1 VCCMTGF
8 RLIGAVILALLAI
21 AASRPA
27 AADARPLINGDFALE
42 TLKDK
47 PVTLATYRGKWVL
60 LYFGYTSCPDTCPTV
75 LNEIG
80 NALGEMGTKATQI
93 QPLFVTVDPI
103 RDRKPVMV
111 KYLKEFDP
119 RIEGLRGDPED
130 IEAAAKSF
138 HVFYRAR
145 AIGGG
150 EYAIDHSSYVYV
162 IDPKGRFVEVLPPD
176 VPGHK
181 IAAELRRLIK

>member
-1 VCCMTGF
+1 MTGL
-8 RLIGAVILALLAI
+8 RLPIAAALAAFLALGL
-21 AASRPA
+21 SRPA
-27 AADARPLINGDFALE
+27 GAATPLIQGNFELE
-42 TLKDK
+42 TLKDQ
-47 PVTLATYRGKWVL
+47 PVTLASFRGKWVL

-80 NALGEMGTKATQI
+80 NALDEMGAKAKQV
-93 QPLFVTVDPI
+93 QVLFVTVDPI
-103 RDRKPVMV
+103 RDRKPVMI

-119 RIEGLRGDPED
+119 RIEGLRGTPED
-130 IEAAAKSF
+130 TQAAARSF
-138 HVFYRAR
+138 HVYYRAR

-162 IDPKGRFVEVLPPD
+162 IDPVGRFVELLSPD

-181 IAAELRRLIK
+181 IAVELRKLIK